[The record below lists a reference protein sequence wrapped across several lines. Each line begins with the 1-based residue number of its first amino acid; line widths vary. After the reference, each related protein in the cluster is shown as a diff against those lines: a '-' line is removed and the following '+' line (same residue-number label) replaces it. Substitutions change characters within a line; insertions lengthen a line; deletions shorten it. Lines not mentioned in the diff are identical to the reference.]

1 MTANRVNAR
10 LLPLLQ
16 KALAQ
21 GLAGEPDRA
30 LVELVGAAKGAGVP
44 EADLA
49 DGLCGAAEAVQ
60 VQAPGVALRFAQ
72 AALAAEPT
80 HLRSLRAVGLL
91 AERLGDRA
99 AARDALGRILA
110 HREAPPA
117 DVLVAANVLVRLG
130 DQASAAG
137 AAREAF
143 EALGEPLPW
152 ASAVLY
158 IAQRVADFAWQQRL
172 VAQLRAAH
180 ARGQTAE
187 ARELPRSHLLWCD
200 DPTLNGRVMAAWS
213 ARTLP
218 TVAPLPPPDVA
229 QAAGRPLR
237 LGYLS
242 GDFRDHPTSHLLL
255 GMLRRHDPAAV
266 EVHLFCSGWDDGSAT
281 RRELAR
287 HCAGF
292 HVLSG
297 LDDRRAAERIR
308 EQGIEVLVELNG
320 PTRAQR
326 MGILAYR
333 PAPVQLGWLGWP
345 GTLASPCVDYLVAD
359 AGVVPPGEEIDYA
372 ERLIRLSPSYQPH
385 DFAGREPPAAPSREA
400 LGLPAGVPV
409 LGVFNAVNKITPEAW
424 ACWMRILQ
432 AVPDAVLWLL
442 DPGPLAWR
450 HLQAAARQAGVAPT
464 RLLKAPALDRAAH
477 LARLAACDLM
487 LDPWPYGGHTS
498 TTEALFA
505 GVPVLAREGRSF
517 AARVS
522 ASLLRAGGLEA
533 LVTPDAAAYES
544 RALQLLRDAAALA
557 RLRQRVREQVP
568 RSPLFDM
575 AGRARQ
581 FEAACRA
588 ARDAWRSGEALQDI
602 DAAALCAAGRHGAL
616 PASSDGRAARTP
628 AAAGTLVVDLYV
640 PSHSWGLTHDAEV
653 LEQALGARPEAP
665 TTRVRRITVPL
676 AVCEGREPMAFPA
689 GLGRPGQVAIFI
701 ERVFEADWL
710 ESYGHRALLVNPEW
724 LEPPSA
730 AAAAKWVDTFLHK
743 SRAAV
748 SGLADAFPE
757 QRHVYIGFTSRDP
770 GVRVTDY
777 AAFRHFRGRAR
788 TRMTGEIVA
797 LWRANPTLPTLW
809 LQARGQDVS
818 ATGEGW
824 QRQGNLRW
832 FSGWLAPEDYFHA
845 LARGGIHLCTS
856 QVEGFGHYINEA
868 RAMAALVITLDAP
881 PMNELITP
889 DTGILIPARPAHRQ
903 ALGQVFLAEPRD
915 LRDAVEAA
923 IAMGEEARAAK
934 GARAR
939 AAFDRDRRAFQ
950 MRLGAWLITLLGHGK
965 CQL

>member
-1 MTANRVNAR
+1 MSI
-10 LLPLLQ
+10 P
-16 KALAQ
+16 
-21 GLAGEPDRA
+21 RA
-30 LVELVGAAKGAGVP
+30 ELVS
-44 EADLA
+44 
-49 DGLCGAAEAVQ
+49 GLCGAAEAVQ
-60 VQAPGVALRFAQ
+60 AHAPWVALRFAR
-72 AALAAEPT
+72 AALAAEPA
-80 HLRSLRAVGLL
+80 HLRSLRVVGLL

-99 AARDALGRILA
+99 AARDALVRILS
-110 HREAPPA
+110 HPKAPPA
-117 DVLVAANVLVRLG
+117 DVLVAANALVRLG
-130 DQASAAG
+130 AQASAAR
-137 AAREAF
+137 AARDAF

-180 ARGQTAE
+180 ARGQSAE

-200 DPTLNGRVMAAWS
+200 DPTLNGRVIADWS

-218 TVAPLPPPDVA
+218 RATPLPSPDVA
-229 QAAGRPLR
+229 PEAGRPLR

-266 EVHLFCSGWDDGSAT
+266 EVHLFCSGWDDGSDT
-281 RRELAR
+281 RRELVR

-292 HVLSG
+292 HALSG

-333 PAPVQLGWLGWP
+333 PAPVQVGWLGWP

-359 AGVVPPGEEIDYA
+359 AGVVPPGEEIDQA
-372 ERLIRLSPSYQPH
+372 ERLIRHSPSYQPH
-385 DFAGREPPAAPSREA
+385 DFAGREPPAAPPREA
-400 LGLPAGVPV
+400 LGLPAGAPV

-432 AVPDAVLWLL
+432 ALPDAVLWLL
-442 DPGPLAWR
+442 DPGPVAWR
-450 HLQAAARQAGVAPT
+450 NLQAATRQAGVVPT
-464 RLLKAPALDRAAH
+464 RLLKAPALDRSAH
-477 LARLAACDLM
+477 LSRLAACDLM

-522 ASLLRAGGLEA
+522 ASLLRAGGLEE

-544 RALQLLRDAAALA
+544 RALQLLRDAEALA

-602 DAAALCAAGRHGAL
+602 DAATLCAVGRHGAL
-616 PASSDGRAARTP
+616 PVSPDGRAARTP
-628 AAAGTLVVDLYV
+628 AATGNLVVDLYV
-640 PSHSWGLTHDAEV
+640 PTHSWGLTHDADV

-665 TTRVRRITVPL
+665 TTRVRRIPVPL

-701 ERVFEADWL
+701 ERVFDADWL
-710 ESYGHRALLVNPEW
+710 DGYGHRALLVNPEW

-748 SGLADAFPE
+748 SRLAEAFPD
-757 QRHVYIGFTSRDP
+757 QRHVYLGFTSIDP

-777 AAFRHFRGRAR
+777 AAFSHFRGRAR
-788 TRMTGEIVA
+788 NRMTGEILA
-797 LWRANPTLPTLW
+797 LWRANPELPTLW
-809 LQARGQDVS
+809 LHARGQDVPAS
-818 ATGEGW
+818 SEGW

-832 FSGWLAPEDYFHA
+832 FSGWLAQEDYFPA

-856 QVEGFGHYINEA
+856 QIEGFGHYINEA
-868 RAMAALVITLDAP
+868 RAMAALVITLDSP
-881 PMNELITP
+881 PMNELITR
-889 DTGILIPARPAHRQ
+889 DTGILVPARPGGRLHYGDWVRASPEALGRAVNQ
-903 ALGQVFLAEPRD
+903 ALQLWPCE
-915 LRDAVEAA
+915 
-923 IAMGEEARAAK
+923 RAAM

-939 AAFDRDRRAFQ
+939 QAYEEGRQAFQ
-950 MRLGAWLITLLGHGK
+950 QRLAVVFNDIGAAVAL
-965 CQL
+965 